1 MKKFLAVLF
10 LTLFATNA
18 FAVDYYLIKMDTT
31 GPSNDLDTQKDVM
44 TVTGNSHFAIQ
55 LNDGTG
61 TCRQDGYGGTD
72 VNYDGQYAHE
82 TRVLLAR
89 TDGTKGER
97 YPLKLMAITSSA
109 TSKPTPGKVMNV
121 NYSVSG
127 STCTLIVNG
136 ETVTYKKMWGSW
148 LN

>member
-10 LTLFATNA
+10 LTFFATNA
-18 FAVDYYLIKMDTT
+18 LAVDYFLMKMDET
-31 GPSNDLDTQKDVM
+31 GPSNDLDTTKDVM
-44 TVTGNSHFAIQ
+44 TLTGNSQFAIQ
-55 LNDGTG
+55 LNAGTG
-61 TCRQDGYGGTD
+61 TCREDGYGGTD

-109 TSKPTPGKVMNV
+109 TTKPSPGKVMNTT
-121 NYSVSG
+121 YSVSS

-136 ETVTYKKMWGSW
+136 VSTTYKKMWGSW